1 MAVSI
6 TQKEIDELLKE
17 IELSFKLPSII
28 DITPTEISLI
38 RDDATRRDMQ
48 RKFHLIN
55 ELFIAPLEK
64 LLTEAI
70 TSVNREGYSCNY
82 SPYSL
87 KQRMRLISKDLLI
100 YGYKPS
106 YLCTLLP
113 TTVEEVNRRVK
124 EIEEH
129 RDFQVIDSKKINS
142 SHRKIA

>member
-6 TQKEIDELLKE
+6 TQKEVDELLKE
-17 IELSFKLPSII
+17 IELAFKLPSII
-28 DITPTEISLI
+28 DITPQEISRI
-38 RDDATRRDMQ
+38 HDNATRRDMQ
-48 RKFHLIN
+48 RKFYLIN

-64 LLTEAI
+64 LLNESIA
-70 TSVNREGYSCNY
+70 SVNKEGYSCNY

-100 YGYKPS
+100 YGYKPE

-113 TTVEEVNRRVK
+113 TTVEEVDRRVK
-124 EIEEH
+124 EIEAS
-129 RDFQVIDSKKINS
+129 RAFQVIDSKKTNT